1 MTGEPMAVYLDT
13 ETTGFSPARGDAI
26 VEIAIVD
33 GAGRPLI
40 DTLVDP
46 GRAIPWQACRVHGIT
61 DDMVRGK
68 PTLQQLMPRVL
79 EVIADHEVVIYNA
92 NFDAPFFPGRLA
104 QSRGV
109 VCAMTE
115 FATALGGPWRK
126 LDMAAQHVGHR
137 WTGQA
142 HRALA
147 DALACRSVWMW
158 LEGRRARRR

>member
-1 MTGEPMAVYLDT
+1 MTVYLDT

-33 GAGRPLI
+33 DAGRPLI

-46 GRAIPWQACRVHGIT
+46 GRDIPWQASRVHGINN
-61 DDMVRGK
+61 DMVRGK
-68 PTLQQLMPRVL
+68 PTLKHLMPRVL
-79 EVIADHEVVIYNA
+79 EVIADQEVVIYNA

-109 VCAMTE
+109 LCAMTE
-115 FATALGGPWRK
+115 FAASLGGPWRK
-126 LDMAAQHVGHR
+126 LDVAAKHVEHQ
-137 WTGQA
+137 WTGNA

-147 DALACRSVWMW
+147 DALACRSVWLW
-158 LEGRRARRR
+158 LEGRRARRC

>member
-1 MTGEPMAVYLDT
+1 MTVYLDT

-46 GRAIPWQACRVHGIT
+46 EREIPWQASRIHGIT
-61 DDMVRGK
+61 NDMVCGK
-68 PTLQQLMPRVL
+68 PTLKYLMPRVL

-92 NFDAPFFPGRLA
+92 SFDAPFFPGRLA

-109 VCAMTE
+109 ICAMTE
-115 FATALGGPWRK
+115 FAASLGGPRRK
-126 LDMAAQHVGHR
+126 LDVAAKHVEHQ
-137 WTGQA
+137 WTGDA

-147 DALACRSVWMW
+147 DALACRSVWLW
-158 LEGRRARRR
+158 LEGRRARRC